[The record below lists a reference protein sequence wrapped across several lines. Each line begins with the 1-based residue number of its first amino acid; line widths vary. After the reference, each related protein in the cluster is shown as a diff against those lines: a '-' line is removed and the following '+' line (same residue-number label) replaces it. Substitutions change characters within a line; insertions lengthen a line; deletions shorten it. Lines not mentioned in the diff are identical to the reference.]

1 MQVTLDLPEKFA
13 LDFSSTELGQR
24 IKLDAALTMFQSGSL
39 SAGAACEF
47 AGVDRFIFI
56 AECKKHNI
64 PYIQENVFKRFRK
77 MTDIC
82 VGNTSMP
89 MVEEFPREGRETMSG

>member
-64 PYIQENVFKRFRK
+64 PMIDY
-77 MTDIC
+77 D
-82 VGNTSMP
+82 
-89 MVEEFPREGRETMSG
+89 SGELAAEITALQRSL